1 MANVNLEND
10 AEEDLD
16 DDIEDESASVG
27 EADINSMDTEGGM
40 LIFPNDLQGVELDSP
55 TKAVITQ
62 VLEFLR
68 IYPQTFIDT
77 KFFRL

>member
-40 LIFPNDLQGVELDSP
+40 LIFPN
-55 TKAVITQ
+55 
-62 VLEFLR
+62 
-68 IYPQTFIDT
+68 
-77 KFFRL
+77 